1 MELRRANEVC
11 RAFSL
16 ERFAARLC
24 DCVQH
29 QLVTETETAFPFD
42 RDSLSFQP
50 PGGPF
55 QRGRGPKDLIESMRL
70 ARA

>member
-50 PGGPF
+50 PGG
-55 QRGRGPKDLIESMRL
+55 QDLIESMRL